1 MPVTDRPLRPASRT
15 ALLLG
20 GGALLLL
27 TWQLLW
33 DATDFLPSPTST
45 LGEGW
50 ALLADPATYDDL
62 TATVRR
68 LIVGLLMGYAAAV
81 IVALLMQISPW
92 WNRFFGPAVYVTIT
106 APSMVVSLLCLMVF
120 GLSEFGVCM
129 SVAIV
134 VFPFVVVSLDEGVKA
149 LDPKLT
155 EMSRIYGFSGVQHI
169 RHLALPEMAPYLF
182 SAFRNVHALG
192 WKVVVIAEL
201 FSQQIGIGAEY
212 KRAYGF
218 FELERLVVWT
228 LFFVVMITAVEY
240 LILRP
245 FEKRVF
251 RWRAPSKHSGRRTR
265 RIAVV
270 AS

>member
-1 MPVTDRPLRPASRT
+1 MSSAQQPLRLVPRTTLIVGTAS
-15 ALLLG
+15 ALVLV
-20 GGALLLL
+20 
-27 TWQLLW
+27 WQLIW
-33 DATDFLPSPTST
+33 DSTDFLPSPAAT
-45 LGEGW
+45 LTEAGE
-50 ALLADPATYDDL
+50 LLAEPATYEDL
-62 TATVRR
+62 GATIRR
-68 LIVGLLMGYAAAV
+68 LVAGLAMGYAAAV
-81 IVALLMQISPW
+81 VVALLMQISPW

-155 EMSRIYGFSGVQHI
+155 EMSRIYGFSGSTRI

-201 FSQQIGIGAEY
+201 FSQQVGIGAEY

-228 LFFVVMITAVEY
+228 FFFIVMITAVEY
-240 LILRP
+240 AILRP
-245 FEKRVF
+245 FERRVF
-251 RWRAPSKHSGRRTR
+251 RWRAPSTR
-265 RIAVV
+265 AVRGAQLKV
-270 AS
+270 GS

>member
-1 MPVTDRPLRPASRT
+1 MQVAQRPLRPAPRAT
-15 ALLLG
+15 LLLG
-20 GGALLLL
+20 AGAVLILM
-27 TWQLLW
+27 WQLLW
-33 DATDFLPSPTST
+33 DATDFLPSPAST
-45 LGEGW
+45 LAE
-50 ALLADPATYDDL
+50 AVELLADPATYEDL
-62 TATVRR
+62 GATVRR

-81 IVALLMQISPW
+81 VVALLMQINPW

-155 EMSRIYGFSGVQHI
+155 EMSRIYGFSGLNRI

-245 FEKRVF
+245 FERRVF
-251 RWRAPSKHSGRRTR
+251 RWRAPVKKNRKK
-265 RIAVV
+265 AL
-270 AS
+270 A

>member
-1 MPVTDRPLRPASRT
+1 MRVGAPSFKPGSRA

-20 GGALLLL
+20 FGASLLVI
-27 TWQLLW
+27 WQLYW
-33 DATDFLPSPTST
+33 DKTDFLPSPAAT
-45 LGEGW
+45 LAE
-50 ALLADPATYDDL
+50 ALTLLADQATYEDL
-62 TATVRR
+62 GATLRRLVVGLMMGYLAATV
-68 LIVGLLMGYAAAV
+68 
-81 IVALLMQISPW
+81 VALLMQISPW
-92 WNRFFGPAVYVTIT
+92 WNRFFAPAVYVTIT

-134 VFPFVVVSLDEGVKA
+134 VFPFVVVSLNEGVKA

-155 EMSRIYGFSGVQHI
+155 EMSRIYGFSGINRI

-182 SAFRNVHALG
+182 SAFRNVHALA

-201 FSQQIGIGAEY
+201 FSQQVGIGAEY

-228 LFFVVMITAVEY
+228 LFFVIMITTVEY
-240 LILRP
+240 LVLRP
-245 FEKRVF
+245 FERRVF
-251 RWRAPSKHSGRRTR
+251 RWRGSTTKGRDRNRRGAVAAP
-265 RIAVV
+265 
-270 AS
+270 

>member
-1 MPVTDRPLRPASRT
+1 MDRPLRPAART
-15 ALLLG
+15 ALVLG
-20 GGALLLL
+20 AVAAVMLA
-27 TWQLLW
+27 WQLVW
-33 DATDFLPSPTST
+33 DTTDFLPSPVST
-45 LGEGW
+45 FSEAT
-50 ALLADPATYDDL
+50 ALLADPATYEDL
-62 TATVRR
+62 GATLRR
-68 LIVGLLMGYAAAV
+68 LIVGLGMGYAAAV
-81 IVALLMQISPW
+81 VVALLMQISPW
-92 WNRFFGPAVYVTIT
+92 WNRFFAPAVYVTIT

-149 LDPKLT
+149 LDPRLT
-155 EMSRIYGFSGVQHI
+155 EMSRIYGFSGVTRT

-201 FSQQIGIGAEY
+201 FSQQVGVGAEY

-245 FEKRVF
+245 FEGRVF
-251 RWRAPSKHSGRRTR
+251 RWRTPTSQRGRRTQ
-265 RIAVV
+265 RIA
-270 AS
+270 ASAS